1 MPHRAAHTPLNV
13 HNPSPRV
20 LFAVAELAPWM
31 KTGGLG
37 EVAATLPA
45 ALRAAGVDARI
56 LVPAYPGVR
65 AALRARRAIAKVAQP
80 GGAFPPTQV
89 LAGATAAGVPV
100 YAVDCPALYARSGNP
115 YCDVRG
121 RDWPDNHLRFGL
133 LAKIA
138 ARIALGLPG
147 IEWAPQLVHC
157 NDWHTGLTPAYLH
170 FAEAAQVRSVF
181 TIHNIAF
188 QGLFPREA
196 LGPLAL
202 PARAF
207 AMDGVEYHG
216 KLSFM
221 KAGIQYADALTTVS
235 PTHAREIQSEEL
247 GFGLG
252 GLLRHR
258 APRLSGILNGLDT
271 GQWNPATDAH
281 LAQRYDSA
289 TLEAKAANKSALQR
303 RLKLAVD
310 DEMPLL
316 GVVSRLT
323 PQKGLDLLIAAAREI
338 MNLPAQLVVLG
349 SGDHAL
355 ERQFAAMA
363 RAHRGR
369 CAAVIGFDEALAHLI
384 EAGADIFVMPSR
396 YDPCGLNQMYSLRYG
411 TPPVVRATGG
421 LADTVVDCNAAT
433 LAAGTANGFVFAEA
447 TPQALLAAL
456 ERAVSTWRERARW
469 RQLQL
474 NGMRLDFSWRTSAQR
489 YCDLYRA
496 LIAAA

>member
-1 MPHRAAHTPLNV
+1 M
-13 HNPSPRV
+13 
-20 LFAVAELAPWM
+20 
-31 KTGGLG
+31 
-37 EVAATLPA
+37 
-45 ALRAAGVDARI
+45 
-56 LVPAYPGVR
+56 
-65 AALRARRAIAKVAQP
+65 
-80 GGAFPPTQV
+80 
-89 LAGATAAGVPV
+89 
-100 YAVDCPALYARSGNP
+100 
-115 YCDVRG
+115 
-121 RDWPDNHLRFGL
+121 
-133 LAKIA
+133 
-138 ARIALGLPG
+138 
-147 IEWAPQLVHC
+147 HC
-157 NDWHTGLTPAYLH
+157 NDWHTGLAPAYLH

-188 QGLFPREA
+188 QGRFPREA
-196 LGPLAL
+196 LAQLAL

-207 AMDGVEYHG
+207 AIDGVEYHG
-216 KLSFM
+216 KLSFL

-271 GQWNPATDAH
+271 EQWNPATDAH

-289 TLEAKAANKSALQR
+289 TLEAKAANKSALRQR
-303 RLKLAVD
+303 MKLKGD
-310 DEMPLL
+310 DEIPLF

-323 PQKGLDLLIAAAREI
+323 HQKGLDLLIAIAREVT
-338 MNLPAQLVVLG
+338 NLPAQLVVLG
-349 SGDHAL
+349 SGEKAL
-355 ERQFAAMA
+355 ERQFSAMA
-363 RAHRGR
+363 RALRGR

-396 YDPCGLNQMYSLRYG
+396 FEPCGLNQMYSLRSG

-433 LAAGTANGFVFAEA
+433 LAAGTANGFVFSEPS
-447 TPQALLAAL
+447 PQALLAAL
-456 ERAVSTWRERARW
+456 ERAVSAWRDRAQW

-474 NGMRLDFSWRTSAQR
+474 NGMRLDFSWQTSARR
-489 YCDLYRA
+489 YRDLYRE